1 MADVKKVSETE
12 VIKFEELEI
21 QKIQKFKN
29 DFSEIAVRLGEVE
42 IELTLLDSQTKQIEG
57 IKQSLKEKYIKLRE
71 SEVELATELRQKY
84 GDGEFNVESGV
95 FTPKK

>member
-1 MADVKKVSETE
+1 MAEVQKVSETE

-21 QKIQKFKN
+21 QKIQKFKT
-29 DFSEIAVRLGEVE
+29 DFSEITARLGEVE
-42 IELTLLDSQTKQIEG
+42 IELTLLDSQIKHIEG

-71 SEVELATELRQKY
+71 SEVEIAAELRQKY
-84 GDGEFNVESGV
+84 GEGEFDINSGV

>member
-1 MADVKKVSETE
+1 MAEVKKVSETQ

-21 QKIQKFKN
+21 QKIQKFKT
-29 DFSEIAVRLGEVE
+29 DFSEITARLGEVE
-42 IELTLLDSQTKQIEG
+42 IELTLLDSQIKHIEG

-71 SEVELATELRQKY
+71 SEVEIAAELRQKY
-84 GDGEFNVESGV
+84 GEGEFDIDSGV

>member
-1 MADVKKVSETE
+1 MAEVQKVSETQ

-21 QKIQKFKN
+21 QKIQKFKT
-29 DFSEIAVRLGEVE
+29 DFSEITARLGEVE
-42 IELTLLDSQTKQIEG
+42 IELTLLDSQTKHIEG

-71 SEVELATELRQKY
+71 SEVELAAELRQKY
-84 GDGEFNVESGV
+84 GEGEFDIDSGV

>member
-1 MADVKKVSETE
+1 MAEVKKVSETQ

-21 QKIQKFKN
+21 QKIQKFKT
-29 DFSEIAVRLGEVE
+29 DFSEITARLGEVE
-42 IELTLLDSQTKQIEG
+42 IELTLLDSQTKHIEG

-84 GDGEFNVESGV
+84 GEGEFDIDSGV